1 MLQKIRE
8 ESERGDTMLKY
19 DKYAVG
25 DALRELRNERH
36 LTQSQI
42 AEKLELSVIH
52 YSLIEQGQRKFSLEV
67 LFKLMDVFEVNAD
80 RVLAIEPR
88 MMKTDVFSQKLACL
102 SKEEQEY
109 VKNACLLL
117 VDGILMKKERK
128 AS

>member
-8 ESERGDTMLKY
+8 ESERGDIMLKY

>member
-1 MLQKIRE
+1 MF
-8 ESERGDTMLKY
+8 SY

-36 LTQSQI
+36 LTQSQL
-42 AEKLELSVIH
+42 AEKLGLSAIH
-52 YSLIEQGQRKFSLEV
+52 YSLIEQGQRKFSIEV

-80 RVLAIEPR
+80 RVLAIEP
-88 MMKTDVFSQKLACL
+88 KEIQTDVFSKRLSVL

-109 VKNACLLL
+109 VTQAWILL
-117 VDGILMKKERK
+117 VDGLLSNKERM